1 MRARARARYKHAIEP
16 WRRSQGYRIP
26 GEFVVVAGTTPFVSS
41 DFHLRCKMNC
51 DPQTVAACVFQGH
64 SAAHERHECPLV
76 QMLVRR
82 LHNLGIE
89 DTPAYV
95 DRELDKYRPVA
106 RVLGCP
112 LVAKLSL
119 FDLSPQSSPRW
130 PVWRASDAVRR

>member
-1 MRARARARYKHAIEP
+1 
-16 WRRSQGYRIP
+16 
-26 GEFVVVAGTTPFVSS
+26 
-41 DFHLRCKMNC
+41 MNC
-51 DPQTVAACVFQGH
+51 DPQTVAACVFQEH

-82 LHNLGIE
+82 LHNLGIQ
-89 DTPAYV
+89 DSPAYV

-112 LVAKLSL
+112 LLAKLSL

-130 PVWRASDAVRR
+130 PMWRAHDPAVTGLPPDARSSRLATPREPLPRAAALSRDR

>member
-1 MRARARARYKHAIEP
+1 
-16 WRRSQGYRIP
+16 
-26 GEFVVVAGTTPFVSS
+26 
-41 DFHLRCKMNC
+41 MNC

-130 PVWRASDAVRR
+130 PVWRAHDASVTSRP

>member
-1 MRARARARYKHAIEP
+1 
-16 WRRSQGYRIP
+16 
-26 GEFVVVAGTTPFVSS
+26 
-41 DFHLRCKMNC
+41 MNC

-64 SAAHERHECPLV
+64 SAVHERHECPLV

-89 DTPAYV
+89 NTPAYV

-130 PVWRASDAVRR
+130 PVWRATDAVRR

>member
-1 MRARARARYKHAIEP
+1 
-16 WRRSQGYRIP
+16 
-26 GEFVVVAGTTPFVSS
+26 
-41 DFHLRCKMNC
+41 MNC

-64 SAAHERHECPLV
+64 SAVHERHECPLV

-89 DTPAYV
+89 NTPAYV

-130 PVWRASDAVRR
+130 PVWRAGDAVRHLSVRDPHRAITNTAMAVAISPSMRGS